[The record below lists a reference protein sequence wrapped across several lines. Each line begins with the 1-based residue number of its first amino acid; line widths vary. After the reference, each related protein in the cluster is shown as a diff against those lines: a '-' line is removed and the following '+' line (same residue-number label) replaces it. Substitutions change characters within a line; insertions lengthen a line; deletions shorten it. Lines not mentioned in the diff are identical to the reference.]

1 MTGIPPGPIRRK
13 RQGRLTDRGRPPR
26 NPVEDTMK
34 KLLLASTA
42 AMAFGSAAAAEV
54 TIELQRFFGAC
65 EADYGDVTDVSAA
78 VGECGIIT
86 ALVNAFEAENPDIT
100 VDVTTVEWPGYD
112 QLNAQL
118 ASRNAPDVVSM
129 HYSVISDYQSRNL
142 LEPLEDILAAQSIDT
157 SSFTDASLAG
167 VTKDGQVYA
176 LPFDNWTMLWHVNM
190 NMMAEAGLVDDK
202 GAPIL
207 PGSVDEFF
215 EHAAQFQEATGSPY
229 LVQILA
235 NETAAYSRLLYTFL
249 MQQGNDP
256 FADPTKVDLTTPEA
270 TAVVE
275 FFKRIYDEGATT
287 TDMDY
292 PAAVAGFSSG
302 AGGIG
307 VNGTW
312 LIGDYTA
319 QSEEAGNALSDG
331 YTVYPIPQLFE
342 TQDATY
348 ADGHGWVVPRDPGR
362 SDEEVEAIGRL
373 MAYLAANDFQW
384 ARTGHLPAVSSVFE
398 MSEFENLP
406 HRNNIAEVA
415 ATGQSLNPAV
425 LRQFAI
431 QDIVGEELNSAVHG
445 DKSIDEALSTAEQR
459 INELLSNL

>member
-1 MTGIPPGPIRRK
+1 MK
-13 RQGRLTDRGRPPR
+13 R
-26 NPVEDTMK
+26 
-34 KLLLASTA
+34 LLLASA
-42 AMAFGSAAAAEV
+42 AFMAFATTSQADV

-65 EADYGDVTDVSAA
+65 EADYGNVTDPGAA

-118 ASRNAPDVVSM
+118 ASRSAPDVVSM

-142 LEPLEDILAAQSIDT
+142 LEPLREILAAQGIDT
-157 SSFTDASLAG
+157 STFTDAALAG
-167 VTKDGQVYA
+167 VTKDGQIYA
-176 LPFDNWTMLWHVNM
+176 LPFDNWTMLWHVNLNEM
-190 NMMAEAGLVDDK
+190 KKAGLVDPG

-207 PGSVDEFF
+207 PTSTDEFF
-215 EHAAQFQEATGSPY
+215 DHAAKFRDATGKPY

-235 NETAAYSRLLYTFL
+235 NETAAYARLLYTFL

-275 FFKRIYDEGATT
+275 FFKRIYDDGATT

-292 PAAVAGFSSG
+292 PAAVAGFGSG
-302 AGGIG
+302 KGGIG

-319 QSEEAGNALSDG
+319 QSEEDGNALSGG
-331 YTVYPIPQLFE
+331 YTVYPIPQLFSA
-342 TQDATY
+342 QDATY
-348 ADGHGWVVPRDPGR
+348 ADGHGWAVPRDPRR
-362 SDEEVEAIGRL
+362 SDEEVAAIGRL
-373 MAYLAANDFQW
+373 MAYLAEHDGQW
-384 ARTGHLPAVSSVFE
+384 ARTGHLPAVGAVFDKP
-398 MSEFENLP
+398 EFQSLP
-406 HRNNIAEVA
+406 HRDNIAEVA

-431 QDIVGEELNSAVHG
+431 QDIIGEELNSAVHG
-445 DKSIDEALSTAEQR
+445 DKTVEEALSTAERR
-459 INELLSNL
+459 INDLLANL